1 MVTESIVGAV
11 VLAASALSSGIHLV
25 NHKRLAKLEKKAKI
39 KDIEVAVLEYTVLTG
54 VGMGIIYK
62 YSSKKEAEIYKQQV
76 DAKLASMEGTIAC
89 VETRVAGT
97 QIDTVKAQND
107 LLNEKIDHIVNAVD
121 ITLDDQT
128 K

>member
-1 MVTESIVGAV
+1 
-11 VLAASALSSGIHLV
+11 
-25 NHKRLAKLEKKAKI
+25 
-39 KDIEVAVLEYTVLTG
+39 
-54 VGMGIIYK
+54 
-62 YSSKKEAEIYKQQV
+62 
-76 DAKLASMEGTIAC
+76 MEGTIAC